1 MTPAELLRT
10 AESIVE
16 LERYLRELKDRAV
29 SAPAIVAIVR
39 RGYLKPNEELALRQ
53 MQLSYWQCRNALL
66 EIVDGTEE
74 VDLYDSEFRPEP
86 FLVAFGAATLA
97 VDAGRFLRERYHRA
111 RPIRRKF
118 DGPDPIYGVP
128 ARMYE
133 SVQRSLTHPSHAWRL
148 LEARRYYDTRRLQ
161 LIASCKAPPWSALI
175 EVIDRYV
182 DRLRPGWWTYLRTLL
197 RVRGRKLARQVNADC
212 VGLGLYQLQ
221 RLVSSLLSDLSTD
234 PGRQPGM
241 PTEVKAEV
249 LAAIR
254 PGDVYVVRKEHAA
267 TNYFL
272 PGYWPHA
279 ALHIGALQD
288 LQNLAITTNPEVET
302 RLSHFAD
309 TETKKGDDSQS
320 SCSSAATSATPKRV
334 LEAMKD
340 GVRLRPVDS
349 PLASDSVAILRPRLS
364 EKQIG
369 EALARAM
376 AHEGKPYDFDFDFAC
391 SHRLV
396 EGALFNTA
404 LLSVLLSQCRHR
416 HERQHRESECV
427 SLDHHLRAPSL
438 IALQLS
444 RSVPDCTAKQIVSTA
459 KRHSREW
466 SLGPDSRPI
475 FDRLAVMY
483 RRGVLSE

>member
-16 LERYLRELKDRAV
+16 LERYLQELKERAV
-29 SAPAIVAIVR
+29 SAPAIAAIVR

-74 VDLYDSEFRPEP
+74 VDLYDDEFRPEP

-118 DGPDPIYGVP
+118 DEPDPIYGVP

-148 LEARRYYDTRRLQ
+148 LEARKYYDAKRLQ
-161 LIASCKAPPWSALI
+161 LTALCKSPPWSELI
-175 EVIDRYV
+175 DVIDRHV

-197 RVRGRKLARQVNADC
+197 RVRGRKLARHVEADC

-234 PGRQPGM
+234 PGRHPGM
-241 PTEVKAEV
+241 PAEVKAEV

-279 ALHIGALQD
+279 ALHVGTLQD
-288 LQNLAITTNPEVET
+288 LQNLAITTLPEVET
-302 RLSHFAD
+302 RLPQFAD
-309 TETKKGDDSQS
+309 ADSKSENDRQG
-320 SCSSAATSATPKRV
+320 SCASAASSATPQRV

-340 GVRLRPVDS
+340 GVRLRSVDS

-364 EKQIG
+364 EREIG
-369 EALARAM
+369 KGLVRAM

-396 EGALFNTA
+396 CTEVIYRAYDGVGDIQFDLQQHVGRMAMGAEQLVNMALDGRHFSPVLVFDPSVDAKVLTA
-404 LLSVLLSQCRHR
+404 AAAQAA
-416 HERQHRESECV
+416 
-427 SLDHHLRAPSL
+427 LRAK
-438 IALQLS
+438 
-444 RSVPDCTAKQIVSTA
+444 TAA
-459 KRHSREW
+459 
-466 SLGPDSRPI
+466 P
-475 FDRLAVMY
+475 
-483 RRGVLSE
+483 